1 MGEVKLSKYA
11 LVAKLTSLGFKA
23 DIIDGLPYILDV
35 SYDTAEKAIKS
46 LGYEQSWGVKNG
58 TFLVENCLSEGD
70 E

>member
-1 MGEVKLSKYA
+1 MEEVKLSKYA

-46 LGYEQSWGVKNG
+46 LGYEQSWGVKN
-58 TFLVENCLSEGD
+58 TNTNINMPIEE
-70 E
+70 EE